1 MYSRLAPPPETH
13 TFFLERVVSM
23 KKLNLP
29 RLSLKISISLLL
41 ATALAFSAQT
51 SAARKP
57 VSSDAPVMALKT
69 NGKIAFSTT
78 RDGNSEIYVMN
89 ADGSNQTRL
98 TVDPAIDAD
107 PGWSPDGS
115 RLVFASTRDGNE
127 EIYVMNADGSNQTR
141 LTNNTF
147 ADRTPV
153 WSPDGSQIAFASDRI
168 LGEFDIFLMN
178 ADGTSQVNIS
188 RGNGAAAYQEPDWS
202 PNGTRIV
209 CSSQPV
215 APGGVR
221 GLYGVLVMNADGSN
235 QIKLSAADRVEI
247 NPRWSPDG
255 TRIAFASNR
264 AGSIGSFEV
273 FIMNAD
279 GSSQGRLTNNA
290 GENSRPFWSP
300 DGTRIAFQSN
310 LNGSFD
316 IYVVNTDGSNRSS
329 LTNILADEFQPVW
342 QAVSLP
348 AANPIDDPVLFVRRH
363 YLDFLYREPDA
374 AGLQYWVA
382 EITRCGAD
390 AACVTRKRS
399 DVSAAF
405 FVEQEFQQTGY
416 FIYRLYQA
424 SFCRRPT
431 FTEFISDRSKLTAG
445 TNLETTRQALA
456 VEFVQRAEFV
466 SAYPL
471 NLDGATFIDA
481 LLTSVRNCSGVD
493 LTGERANL
501 IAAYNQP
508 LDQATARANVLRLVM
523 DNPAY
528 IQAEFNKAFVQ
539 SAYFGY
545 LRRDEDAAGY
555 QFWLNVLNSRVPA
568 NYRAMVCAFIT
579 SAEYQRR
586 FGTIVTRNNSDC
598 SALN

>member
-1 MYSRLAPPPETH
+1 MRK
-13 TFFLERVVSM
+13 F
-23 KKLNLP
+23 NLL
-29 RLSLKISISLLL
+29 RLSRKSLSLSLLL
-41 ATALAFSAQT
+41 FIATLALGAEFV
-51 SAARKP
+51 AARRA
-57 VSSDAPVMALKT
+57 VATNIAPGTALKT

-78 RDGNSEIYVMN
+78 RDGDSEIYVMN

-98 TVDPAIDAD
+98 TVNPAIDAD
-107 PGWSPDGS
+107 PGWSPDGT
-115 RLVFASTRDGNE
+115 RLVFVSTRDGNE

-141 LTNNTF
+141 LTNNDG

-153 WSPDGSQIAFASDRI
+153 WSPDGSQIAFASNRGS
-168 LGEFDIFLMN
+168 GEFDIFVMK
-178 ADGTSQVNIS
+178 ADGSSAVNIS
-188 RGNGAAAYQEPDWS
+188 GGNGAASYQEPDWS
-202 PNGTRIV
+202 PDGTKIV
-209 CSSQPV
+209 CSQSVIQN
-215 APGGVR
+215 GVR
-221 GLYGVLVMNADGSN
+221 GPYGVLVMNADGSN
-235 QIKLSAADRVEI
+235 QLRLSAAGLVEI

-273 FIMNAD
+273 FVMNAD
-279 GSSQGRLTNNA
+279 GSNQGRLTNNA

-300 DGTRIAFQSN
+300 DGTKIAFQSD
-310 LNGSFD
+310 LVGSFD
-316 IYVVNTDGSNRSS
+316 IYVVNTDGSNRTRITNQ
-329 LTNILADEFQPVW
+329 LTDDFQPVW
-342 QAVSLP
+342 QAVSSP
-348 AANPIDDPVLFVRRH
+348 ATNPIDDATLFVRRH

-374 AGLQYWVA
+374 GGLAYWVA

-390 AACVTRKRS
+390 AACVTRKRA

-416 FIYRLYQA
+416 FIYRLYSA

-431 FTEFISDRSKLTAG
+431 FNEFTSDRAKLMTG
-445 TNLETTRQALA
+445 PNLEATRQALA
-456 VEFVQRAEFV
+456 LEFVQRAEFL

-471 NLDGATFIDA
+471 SLDGPAFIDA
-481 LLTSVRNCSGVD
+481 LLSNVRNCSGVD
-493 LTGERANL
+493 LTAERANL
-501 IAAYNQP
+501 LVAYNQP
-508 LDQATARANVLRLVM
+508 LDQSSARASVLRLVM

-545 LRRDEDAAGY
+545 LRRDEDQGGY
-555 QFWLNVLNSRVPA
+555 LFWLGVLNSRVPG

-586 FGTIVTRNNSDC
+586 FGTNVTRSNNDC
-598 SALN
+598 SAINP